1 MKEGIE
7 HLTVRKTQE
16 KRKKVIKKGLIFTLI
31 DIEVDQEIS
40 LHLDQGQ
47 LLNVDHVQIENDIFM
62 KINNMI
68 QILKTFIL
76 KWV

>member
-1 MKEGIE
+1 M
-7 HLTVRKTQE
+7 
-16 KRKKVIKKGLIFTLI
+16 IKKGLIFILI

-76 KWV
+76 K

>member
-16 KRKKVIKKGLIFTLI
+16 KRKKVIIKGLIFTLI

>member
-76 KWV
+76 K

>member
-16 KRKKVIKKGLIFTLI
+16 KRKKVIKKGLIFILI

-76 KWV
+76 K